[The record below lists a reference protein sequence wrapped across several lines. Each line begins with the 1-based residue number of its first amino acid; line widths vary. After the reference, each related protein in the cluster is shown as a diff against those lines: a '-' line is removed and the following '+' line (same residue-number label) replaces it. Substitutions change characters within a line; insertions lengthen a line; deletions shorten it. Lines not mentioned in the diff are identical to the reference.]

1 VTAQAD
7 SVTRAK
13 IDVKARVGSGDVTVH
28 YTLESAP
35 GTQIGPTRDAPVT
48 VRASWERVGLGVLG
62 TIIVLFLGIG
72 GVRQVRRRRRDRAD
86 AQPVR

>member
-1 VTAQAD
+1 
-7 SVTRAK
+7 
-13 IDVKARVGSGDVTVH
+13 
-28 YTLESAP
+28 
-35 GTQIGPTRDAPVT
+35 
-48 VRASWERVGLGVLG
+48 VLG